1 MYLRKIV
8 IALSIGTLAALGLAA
23 YGGMAS
29 ATSSTTQIDS
39 GQQRQALASES
50 PKKSKSAS
58 PSKTKTKSPT
68 ATPSALPKTGSGGSV
83 PTIAAVGGGMVVL
96 GLGVLVGLRRRRDA
110 TTS

>member
-29 ATSSTTQIDS
+29 ATSPTTQIDS

-50 PKKSKSAS
+50 PKKSESAS
-58 PSKTKTKSPT
+58 PSKTPKKSPT

-83 PTIAAVGGGMVVL
+83 PTFAAVGAGMVVL
-96 GLGVLVGLRRRRDA
+96 GFGVLVGLRRRRDA